1 MLQKQLNPAVRIPR
15 PVLRRLGKVKQ
26 QVSPTVIISVAVALI
41 GIWQFTEQQEQKNK
55 EQFLLKQLEM
65 SFEAS
70 DTVAKLATETDPVK
84 WEEARLKFWRLYW
97 GTLSIVEDREVE
109 AAMVHLGSQ
118 VPKEPVSQPSLP
130 MKVLERPSL
139 CLAHKARN
147 LLLSSWEID
156 LAPLKRQ
163 VDEDPCRE
171 GPKGAS

>member
-1 MLQKQLNPAVRIPR
+1 MLQKQLGPAVRIPR
-15 PVLRRLGKVKQ
+15 SVLRRLGKVKQ

-41 GIWQFTEQQEQKNK
+41 GIWQFTEQQDQKNK
-55 EQFLLKQLEM
+55 EQFLLKQLGI

-97 GTLSIVEDREVE
+97 GTLSIVEDRDVE
-109 AAMVHLGSQ
+109 AAMVRLGSQ

-139 CLAHKARN
+139 CLAHKTRN
-147 LLLSSWEID
+147 LILSSWKVD
-156 LAPLKRQ
+156 LPPLESQ
-163 VDEDPCRE
+163 VARDPC
-171 GPKGAS
+171 K